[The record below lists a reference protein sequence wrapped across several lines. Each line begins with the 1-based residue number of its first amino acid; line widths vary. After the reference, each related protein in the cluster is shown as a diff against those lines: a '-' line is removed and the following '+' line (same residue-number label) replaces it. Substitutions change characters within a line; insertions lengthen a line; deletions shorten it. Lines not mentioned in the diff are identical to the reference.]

1 MTNLASTLGRRGAAE
16 APPEASPLT
25 EPDTR
30 VRPAVDPS
38 SAAEPAASQRD
49 TIPASGLTGRRRN
62 ATESAPASASP
73 RVSGIQ
79 QLTVRAVVSPE
90 DAVRRANAELED
102 RVGDKLQLPL
112 AVLINQRDRALRGL
126 AEAHTHA
133 EQSLRDLT
141 TDHDRFVAFVMHE
154 NAQRVA
160 ALEATL
166 QTERARAVRAE
177 VQVATLGAVPE
188 RASQEFNQDLAEAQA
203 EILELKEAVRLLEG
217 EVEETRAEAVRL
229 QGERD
234 EAIRSTDDLRLDL
247 LQDLEA
253 ARAEAA
259 DFQARFDATE
269 RALLDAR
276 DQARDEVAGLTEQI
290 VELQRVA
297 DKRSV

>member
-1 MTNLASTLGRRGAAE
+1 
-16 APPEASPLT
+16 
-25 EPDTR
+25 
-30 VRPAVDPS
+30 
-38 SAAEPAASQRD
+38 
-49 TIPASGLTGRRRN
+49 
-62 ATESAPASASP
+62 
-73 RVSGIQ
+73 
-79 QLTVRAVVSPE
+79 VVSPE

-177 VQVATLGAVPE
+177 AQVATLGAVPE